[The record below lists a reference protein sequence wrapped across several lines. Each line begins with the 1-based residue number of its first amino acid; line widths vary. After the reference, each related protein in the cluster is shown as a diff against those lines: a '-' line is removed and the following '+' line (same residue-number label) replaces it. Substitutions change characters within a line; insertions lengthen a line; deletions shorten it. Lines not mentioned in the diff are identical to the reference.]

1 MYSSQIIPTC
11 HSQITLP
18 TIYKLNYRTN
28 HSQIIKPAHKLHS
41 LSTNYHSNHLQ
52 WNHDDFWGL
61 RSIDAQA
68 TTYVVGLGLLH
79 IVLTLAANEG
89 QKF

>member
-1 MYSSQIIPTC
+1 MYSSQITPTY

-18 TIYKLNYRTN
+18 TICKLNYRIN
-28 HSQIIKPAHKLHS
+28 HSQILKPAHKLHS
-41 LSTNYHSNHLQ
+41 LSTNYRSSHLR

-61 RSIDAQA
+61 RSKDAQA

>member
-1 MYSSQIIPTC
+1 MYSSQITPTC

-18 TIYKLNYRTN
+18 TIYKLNYRTS
-28 HSQIIKPAHKLHS
+28 HLQIFKPAHKLHS
-41 LSTNYHSNHLQ
+41 LSTNYRTSHLQ
-52 WNHDDFWGL
+52 WNHDDFRGL
-61 RSIDAQA
+61 RNKDAQA

-79 IVLTLAANEG
+79 IVLILAPDEG